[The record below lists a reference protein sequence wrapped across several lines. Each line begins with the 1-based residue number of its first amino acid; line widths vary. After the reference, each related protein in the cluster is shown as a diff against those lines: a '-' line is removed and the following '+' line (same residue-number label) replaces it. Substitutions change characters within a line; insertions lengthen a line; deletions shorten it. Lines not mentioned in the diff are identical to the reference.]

1 MVLRHIF
8 GVTFLQTDNFFIS
21 ISQIDGI
28 IEVKIQMLLTAIPVI
43 PTSPIVA
50 YSSKCIIQVRA
61 DVQKREDA

>member
-61 DVQKREDA
+61 DVQKIEDA